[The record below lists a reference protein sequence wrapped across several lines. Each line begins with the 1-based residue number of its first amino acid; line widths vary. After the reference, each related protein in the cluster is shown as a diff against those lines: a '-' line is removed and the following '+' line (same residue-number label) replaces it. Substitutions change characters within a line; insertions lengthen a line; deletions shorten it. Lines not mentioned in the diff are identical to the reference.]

1 MGSIFIEG
9 DTKNV
14 WEALTKEEQLMKC
27 LVPGATLHMPEL
39 DEGEQIEHIYQ
50 PDSEHPETKTE
61 MITIESVIPFQEFSF
76 IREGETTK
84 TIFMLKEDAA
94 GTTVTVNISRYDD
107 ALERLK
113 TLIEG

>member
-9 DTKNV
+9 DTKKV
-14 WEALTKEEQLMKC
+14 WEALTKEEQLMKW
-27 LVPGATLHMPEL
+27 LVPGSTLHMPEL
-39 DEGEQIEHIYQ
+39 DEGEQIERIYHDQ
-50 PDSEHPETKTE
+50 LETKTE
-61 MITIESVIPFQEFSF
+61 MITIESIIPFQEFSF